1 MECERFIIETEDGEV
16 DVPKTDLISLEVELD
31 SELASMF
38 RLRLAIR
45 QQRDGTW
52 TYLDEERFRIW
63 KPITVTAGFDT
74 GAEAL
79 MSGYITHVKPAFD
92 PDPAQ
97 CTLEIWGMD
106 GSVLMDRE
114 EKLRAWPNEKD
125 STIASQI
132 FSRYRFSSV
141 VEDTQV
147 IHDEA
152 VSTILQRETDMQFLK
167 RLALRNGFEC
177 YVEGTTGY
185 FRKPQVG
192 ATPQPVLAVHFGE
205 ETNVNRLSIE
215 VNALTP
221 ANVTMF
227 QVDRTSKGVPEAA
240 ATNGQQPADQTSKG
254 VLEAAATT
262 SQQPALGATR
272 SFLPAGIAQGQMY
285 ISMNVTTGLPEM
297 AALCQGLFHEAEW
310 FVTAEGEI
318 AGNQYGHV
326 LKPRGTVTI
335 KGVGETYSGIYYV
348 THVTHTFTSSGY
360 TQSFRAKR
368 NALMPTGTENFAASS
383 ARLSGLL

>member
-1 MECERFIIETEDGEV
+1 MECERFILKTEDGEV
-16 DVPKTDLISLEVELD
+16 HVPRTDFSSLEVELD

-52 TYLDEERFRIW
+52 AYLDEERFRIW
-63 KPITVTAGFDT
+63 KPITVTAGFNT
-74 GAEAL
+74 GAESL

-97 CTLEIWGMD
+97 CILEIWGMD
-106 GSVLMDRE
+106 GSVRMDRE

-125 STIASQI
+125 SSIASQI
-132 FSRYRFSSV
+132 FSLYHFSPV
-141 VEDTQV
+141 VEDTK
-147 IHDEA
+147 ITHDEA
-152 VSTILQRETDMQFLK
+152 VSTIVQRETDMQFLQ

-192 ATPQPVLAVHFGE
+192 AKPQPVLAVHFGE

-227 QVDRTSKGVPEAA
+227 QVDRTSKEVR
-240 ATNGQQPADQTSKG
+240 QTP
-254 VLEAAATT
+254 VIT

-272 SFLPAGIAQGQMY
+272 NFLPACIAQGQMY

-297 AALCQGLFHEAEW
+297 TALCQGLLHEVEW

-335 KGVGETYSGIYYV
+335 KGVGETYSGVYYV
-348 THVTHTFTSSGY
+348 THVTHSFTSNGY

-368 NALMPTGTENFAASS
+368 NALIPTGKENFAASS
-383 ARLSGLL
+383 ARLDG